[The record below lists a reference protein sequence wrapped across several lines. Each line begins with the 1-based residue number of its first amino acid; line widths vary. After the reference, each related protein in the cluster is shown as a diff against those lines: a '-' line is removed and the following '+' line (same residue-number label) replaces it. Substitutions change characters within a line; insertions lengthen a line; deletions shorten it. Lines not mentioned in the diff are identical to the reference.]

1 MGRRTP
7 LDDEPEFD
15 WEVQDYLIAFSR
27 LSSSRPFGMDAGA
40 LVLSEIAFYW
50 QHIDSIG
57 LLNDF
62 IDIMQQIDAIFLKHR
77 ADNRPNNG

>member
-1 MGRRTP
+1 
-7 LDDEPEFD
+7 
-15 WEVQDYLIAFSR
+15 
-27 LSSSRPFGMDAGA
+27 MDAGA

-62 IDIMQQIDAIFLKHR
+62 IDIIQQLDAIFLKHR
-77 ADNRPNNG
+77 ADNRPTKNG